1 MNKSPNELMNLIGPR
16 RPLGIGISVEEY
28 RRSYLKTPSK
38 TELLRWS
45 INPRNA
51 TGKWYEEQIARR
63 LDALQKKHGWTWE
76 RHVNLGPSKVHL
88 TDKVVDALVNGSLGL
103 ELKFLNVEG
112 SLIRPKALVDAIDF
126 SNRRVHC
133 VYVVDGPAW
142 LLGSK
147 AGMSNLEY
155 LDHWWEFTCAEHLER
170 TVLKFTQL
178 SLSASQSSH
187 QSQSKPGRLHSA
199 YRTD

>member
-1 MNKSPNELMNLIGPR
+1 MSKSPSELLNLIGPR

-28 RRSYLKTPSK
+28 RRSYLKTPTKS
-38 TELLRWS
+38 ELLRWS
-45 INPRNA
+45 RNPRNA
-51 TGKWYEEQIARR
+51 TGKWYEDQIRRR
-63 LDALQKKHGWTWE
+63 LDALQKKYAWTSEW
-76 RHVNLGPSKVHL
+76 HANLGHSKVHL
-88 TDKVVDALVNGSLGL
+88 TNKVVDVLVNGSLGL

-142 LLGSK
+142 LSGSK

-155 LDHWWEFTCAEHLER
+155 LAHWWEFTCAEHLER
-170 TVLKFTQL
+170 TIQKFNQL
-178 SLSASQSSH
+178 SSTGSQI
-187 QSQSKPGRLHSA
+187 G
-199 YRTD
+199 